1 MTKQM
6 NLQEFFN
13 ITLPLVFVAIG
24 WFLKELWSAVQS
36 LKIEVH
42 DIRTHLAENYMHKD
56 DFSGRWEEVLKAVHR
71 IEDKL
76 DNLRNN

>member
-56 DFSGRWEEVLKAVHR
+56 DFSDRWDEVLKAVHR

-76 DNLRNN
+76 DRITEK

>member
-1 MTKQM
+1 
-6 NLQEFFN
+6 
-13 ITLPLVFVAIG
+13 
-24 WFLKELWSAVQS
+24 VQS

>member
-1 MTKQM
+1 M

-56 DFSGRWEEVLKAVHR
+56 DFSNRWEDILSSVHR
-71 IEDKL
+71 LENKIDRLIEK
-76 DNLRNN
+76 